1 MAGLVSSV
9 SYSLSILSSMIMIAR
24 RRSDTAVIHNTY
36 IPTHLYI
43 NNTARMRV
51 AVSPEVLTMA
61 LAIVQC

>member
-24 RRSDTAVIHNTY
+24 RRSDTAVIHNTH
-36 IPTHLYI
+36 IPIHKQYGT
-43 NNTARMRV
+43 NAG
-51 AVSPEVLTMA
+51 VSPEVLTMA